1 MAIPDR
7 PNLTAAAPLGNADD
21 PKNNCIRF
29 ALYIADNC
37 ISFMH
42 TGQIRKKS
50 IDAIGGFSRGFRR
63 LLHCGE
69 TGTADA

>member
-7 PNLTAAAPLGNADD
+7 SNLTAATPLGNADD

-29 ALYIADNC
+29 ALGIADNC

-42 TGQIRKKS
+42 TEQMRKKLV
-50 IDAIGGFSRGFRR
+50 DAIAGFSRGFRR